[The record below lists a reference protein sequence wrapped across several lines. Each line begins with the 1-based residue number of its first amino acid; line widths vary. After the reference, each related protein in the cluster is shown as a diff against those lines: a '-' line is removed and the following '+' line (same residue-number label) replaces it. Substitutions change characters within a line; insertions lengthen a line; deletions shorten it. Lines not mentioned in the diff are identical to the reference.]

1 MTSGSVGSGSVAG
14 TARAH
19 SSTTMDDSCCSS
31 ISSSI
36 DSIDRVLQFNN
47 NTSISSTD
55 ESFDLIVSSPS
66 SSSVG
71 SVSTAPLA
79 KTVSSQQ
86 EDSTLVPRQQ
96 PLAAVCSKEQQLL
109 QPTASLL
116 KGKNN
121 NSLSS
126 LDMSTSS
133 QESLYDVQ
141 DLSSVSVSSGG
152 SSSLAAA
159 AATAK
164 VAATCGNSNESTLT
178 SVQGLEKDISQK
190 QAAPK
195 QAPAADKPPRVRKTS
210 WIASIG
216 GGHPKVADGSSSSTL
231 TAGNSGIGSGG
242 STYSPAV
249 EKLLAIFS
257 PSNLFSSNK
266 SSPPSSECGTVPVGS
281 TVAGT
286 LGSGGAGKENSGPP
300 VNPPARKE
308 SPMGGLFRWTTK
320 SSSTAKDEEKVL
332 KVNISPENTIT
343 PQGQGQ
349 GLFQQ
354 QQQHSPQSVAA
365 TYNVDNIPSQLKA
378 EIKENISPENTIT
391 NSKLLLNPSSSPT
404 TVQPVVTGATAG
416 VMPAAAATVVP
427 IHPKV
432 IFHLGDD
439 YDESEDDIDTITNK
453 YGGKPS
459 SQQPPTPSLGTSTSG
474 TEGSPSPSV
483 VLMHTS
489 HLGQLARD
497 SLTTMFKNPSLASQD
512 SIRSMDSLT
521 EMAAA
526 EQQQQKPAAPQ
537 EDNTQAQ

>member
-1 MTSGSVGSGSVAG
+1 MTSGSAGPGSGTG

-66 SSSVG
+66 SSSLSVG
-71 SVSTAPLA
+71 SVSTAPLV
-79 KTVSSQQ
+79 KTASLQQ
-86 EDSTLVPRQQ
+86 EDSTLVTPQQ
-96 PLAAVCSKEQQLL
+96 PATESTPMATAGNTLL
-109 QPTASLL
+109 VQPTILL
-116 KGKNN
+116 GGKD

-126 LDMSTSS
+126 LDISTSS

-141 DLSSVSVSSGG
+141 DLSLVSVSSGG
-152 SSSLAAA
+152 SSSLVGGGACL
-159 AATAK
+159 K
-164 VAATCGNSNESTLT
+164 AATCGNSNESTLT
-178 SVQGLEKDISQK
+178 SVQGLEKDNGQK
-190 QAAPK
+190 QAAAATGK
-195 QAPAADKPPRVRKTS
+195 QVSSEKPPRVRKTS

-216 GGHPKVADGSSSSTL
+216 GHPKVADSSTFP
-231 TAGNSGIGSGG
+231 TGGSNIGSG
-242 STYSPAV
+242 SAYSPAV

-266 SSPPSSECGTVPVGS
+266 SSPPCSECGTVPVGS
-281 TVAGT
+281 AGNT
-286 LGSGGAGKENSGPP
+286 GTAGKENTTSASH
-300 VNPPARKE
+300 PPARKE

-343 PQGQGQ
+343 PQMQGH
-349 GLFQQ
+349 LL
-354 QQQHSPQSVAA
+354 QQHSPQSAA
-365 TYNVDNIPSQLKA
+365 AAYNVDNIPSQLKA

-391 NSKLLLNPSSSPT
+391 NSKLLINPSPSPT
-404 TVQPVVTGATAG
+404 TVQHVAAAAIAAV
-416 VMPAAAATVVP
+416 PAATATVVP
-427 IHPKV
+427 THPKV

-439 YDESEDDIDTITNK
+439 YDESEDDIDTLTTK
-453 YGGKPS
+453 FGGGKQPS
-459 SQQPPTPSLGTSTSG
+459 SLLGTSTGSTTTNSSG
-474 TEGSPSPSV
+474 ISIGSATTAEGSPGTI
-483 VLMHTS
+483 LMNTS

-497 SLTTMFKNPSLASQD
+497 SLVTMFKNPALASQD

-521 EMAAA
+521 ELATVEA
-526 EQQQQKPAAPQ
+526 QQQPPKPPT
-537 EDNTQAQ
+537 EDTQAQ

>member
-1 MTSGSVGSGSVAG
+1 MTSSESAGSAAGAAG

-66 SSSVG
+66 SSSLSVG

-79 KTVSSQQ
+79 KTVLSSQQ

-96 PLAAVCSKEQQLL
+96 PMANTMLL
-109 QPTASLL
+109 QPASLL
-116 KGKNN
+116 KGKN

-152 SSSLAAA
+152 SSSLTAAAAAAA
-159 AATAK
+159 AATK
-164 VAATCGNSNESTLT
+164 TATCGNSNESTLT

-190 QAAPK
+190 QAASVK
-195 QAPAADKPPRVRKTS
+195 QTPQAEKPPRVRKTS

-216 GGHPKVADGSSSSTL
+216 GHPKVADSGGSSTL
-231 TAGNSGIGSGG
+231 AAGNIVSG

-257 PSNLFSSNK
+257 PSNLFSSSK

-281 TVAGT
+281 VVAGT
-286 LGSGGAGKENSGPP
+286 LGTTTGKENATPAPTQP
-300 VNPPARKE
+300 VRKE

-320 SSSTAKDEEKVL
+320 SSSAAKDEEKVL

-343 PQGQGQ
+343 PQAMQAQGH
-349 GLFQQ
+349 LQQ
-354 QQQHSPQSVAA
+354 QQQHSPQPAA
-365 TYNVDNIPSQLKA
+365 AAYNVDNIPSQLKA

-404 TVQPVVTGATAG
+404 TTTTTTVQPVV
-416 VMPAAAATVVP
+416 VLPAVPVVHSRP
-427 IHPKV
+427 
-432 IFHLGDD
+432 IFHLGCD
-439 YDESEDDIDTITNK
+439 EDDIDAITNK
-453 YGGKPS
+453 YGGKTASYQAPPS
-459 SQQPPTPSLGTSTSG
+459 SAEGTSPAAVS
-474 TEGSPSPSV
+474 
-483 VLMHTS
+483 MNTS

-497 SLTTMFKNPSLASQD
+497 SLTTIFRNPALASQE

-521 EMAAA
+521 EMTAA
-526 EQQQQKPAAPQ
+526 EVQQQQQQQQKPAT
-537 EDNTQAQ
+537 EDTQATPQ

>member
-1 MTSGSVGSGSVAG
+1 M
-14 TARAH
+14 
-19 SSTTMDDSCCSS
+19 
-31 ISSSI
+31 
-36 DSIDRVLQFNN
+36 LQFNN

-66 SSSVG
+66 SSSLSIG

-79 KTVSSQQ
+79 KT
-86 EDSTLVPRQQ
+86 DSTLVPRKH
-96 PLAAVCSKEQQLL
+96 PASVAVAANNNLLL
-109 QPTASLL
+109 QPASLA
-116 KGKNN
+116 KGNN

-152 SSSLAAA
+152 SSSLVTAAVIKKA
-159 AATAK
+159 A
-164 VAATCGNSNESTLT
+164 GNSNESTLT
-178 SVQGLEKDISQK
+178 SVQGLEKDTSQK
-190 QAAPK
+190 QASSGK
-195 QAPAADKPPRVRKTS
+195 QAPAEKSPRVRKTS

-216 GGHPKVADGSSSSTL
+216 GHPKVAD
-231 TAGNSGIGSGG
+231 SGG
-242 STYSPAV
+242 SSAIVPGSSGNTYSPAV

-266 SSPPSSECGTVPVGS
+266 SSSPSSECGTVLPSSVG
-281 TVAGT
+281 GT
-286 LGSGGAGKENSGPP
+286 LGSATLGKENTTSTMPHQP
-300 VNPPARKE
+300 VRKE
-308 SPMGGLFRWTTK
+308 SPIGGLFRWTTK
-320 SSSTAKDEEKVL
+320 SSSTAAAKDEEKVL

-343 PQGQGQ
+343 TQMQVQ
-349 GLFQQ
+349 SHLQQ
-354 QQQHSPQSVAA
+354 QQQHSPQSTAVAVA

-404 TVQPVVTGATAG
+404 STVQPVVAAAAIG
-416 VMPAAAATVVP
+416 VMPTAAAAVTPV
-427 IHPKV
+427 HPKV

-439 YDESEDDIDTITNK
+439 YDESEDDIDTLTSK
-453 YGGKPS
+453 YGGGGKPLAS
-459 SQQPPTPSLGTSTSG
+459 LLGTSTGSTTTNSSG
-474 TEGSPSPSV
+474 ISIGSSGTTTEGSSPSATAAA

-521 EMAAA
+521 EMAVT
-526 EQQQQKPAAPQ
+526 EMHQQQQPKTAGT
-537 EDNTQAQ
+537 EDTQAQ